1 MANQTTIL
9 LCCGELSGDQHAS
22 VLIREIRR
30 RLPQARILA
39 LGGDQCLEAGAEV
52 LFHINNYSVL
62 GFSGVITGLGKF
74 MRLER
79 RLKKILREGVDL
91 FIPVDYP
98 GLNLRLA
105 AAAEAMGIPVLYY
118 ISPQVWAWGQG
129 RLDKIKR
136 VVDRMAVI
144 LPFEEEIYRQRGI
157 PVEYVGHPFVVDH
170 RLPPPEPEPRRT
182 GVGLL
187 PGSRIQEVRR
197 ILPALLEAAVYI
209 DRKRPGEQFVI
220 GRNPA
225 VPRPVYQREIER
237 SGLEV
242 GIDDD
247 AVGVM
252 GRSRALLVASGTA
265 TLQAAL
271 LETPLVIVYR
281 VSPLNY
287 FLARRLVQVD
297 TIGLVN
303 IILGEKLCAEF
314 IQDDARPERIGEEA
328 LALIE
333 SGARREGMIERFKTL
348 KTMLAGGGGCRRVAE
363 IAEELLRK

>member
-1 MANQTTIL
+1 MANQPSIL

-22 VLIREIRR
+22 VLIREIRHR
-30 RLPQARILA
+30 WPQARILA

-74 MRLER
+74 IRLEH
-79 RLKKILREGVDL
+79 RLKKILRQGIDL

-105 AAAEAMGIPVLYY
+105 AAARGMGIPVLYY

-129 RLDKIKR
+129 RLAKIKR

-170 RLPPPEPEPRRT
+170 QLPPLITESSRT
-182 GVGLL
+182 GIGLL
-187 PGSRIQEVRR
+187 PGSRMQEVRR
-197 ILPALLEAAVYI
+197 ILPALLQAAGYVA
-209 DRKRPGEQFVI
+209 RKRPDEKFVI

-225 VPRPVYQREIER
+225 VPRQVYQREIER
-237 SGLEV
+237 SGLAV

-252 GRSRALLVASGTA
+252 GRSRALMVASGTA

-271 LETPLVIVYR
+271 LETPLLIVYR
-281 VSPLNY
+281 VSALNY

-314 IQDDARPERIGEEA
+314 IQANTRPARIGEEA
-328 LALIE
+328 LALLAP
-333 SGARREGMIERFKTL
+333 GDRREGMIEKFKIL

-363 IAEELLRK
+363 MAEELLTK